1 MSTPVNADMR
11 GRKLRGSS
19 VSFDL
24 SDDFWETCDMLDC
37 YRDILLF
44 LFCFLSAEIL
54 DLSTRSLFFR
64 ARYSSSELSRELS
77 EHLDFDPLR
86 LTEPLIFPEAGLTGL
101 RLCVLSLPA

>member
-1 MSTPVNADMR
+1 
-11 GRKLRGSS
+11 
-19 VSFDL
+19 
-24 SDDFWETCDMLDC
+24 MLDC

-44 LFCFLSAEIL
+44 LLCFLSAEIL
-54 DLSTRSLFFR
+54 DLSTRSLLPFR